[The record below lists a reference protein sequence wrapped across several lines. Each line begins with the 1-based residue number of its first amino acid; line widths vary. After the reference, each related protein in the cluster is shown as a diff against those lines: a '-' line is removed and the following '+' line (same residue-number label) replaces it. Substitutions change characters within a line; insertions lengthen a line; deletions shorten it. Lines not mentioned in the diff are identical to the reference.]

1 MKRRTRN
8 AHATGPISRPKF
20 ETVMGEFKRG
30 DLKSS
35 SGHFV
40 KNPKE
45 ARAIARSEGQRVAG
59 R

>member
-8 AHATGPISRPKF
+8 AHATGPVSRPKV